1 MLDEHPSEERLLE
14 RRLVPHRS
22 LSQGQFRLFIGL
34 FAAGCFISS
43 LPFLILG
50 AWPVAGFMG
59 LDVAILWFAFRMNF
73 RAARAYELVR
83 VTPIDLSVEKLSAR
97 GRRRAW
103 HFSPSFVRLE
113 SREIEDFGI
122 VQLDVVSRGRRLG
135 IADCLGPAEKADF
148 ARDLDRALTQAKR
161 GPRFS

>member
-1 MLDEHPSEERLLE
+1 MSDVHPSEERLLE

-22 LSQGQFRLFIGL
+22 LSPSQFRLFIGL
-34 FAAGCFISS
+34 FATGCLLSS

-59 LDVAILWFAFRMNF
+59 LDVAILWFAFRVNF

-83 VTPIDLSVEKLSAR
+83 VTPIDLCVEKVSAR

-113 SREIEDFGI
+113 SREIEDFGV
-122 VQLDVVSRGRRLG
+122 VQLEVVSRGRRLG

-148 ARDLDRALTQAKR
+148 ARDLDQALARARR